1 MSTVEG
7 ILMKAHKKGIYNE
20 VMMYANYLKIDHP
33 KMDQIDRYE
42 KAYKQAKLQRKA
54 YKAS

>member
-1 MSTVEG
+1 
-7 ILMKAHKKGIYNE
+7 
-20 VMMYANYLKIDHP
+20 
-33 KMDQIDRYE
+33 MDQIDRFE